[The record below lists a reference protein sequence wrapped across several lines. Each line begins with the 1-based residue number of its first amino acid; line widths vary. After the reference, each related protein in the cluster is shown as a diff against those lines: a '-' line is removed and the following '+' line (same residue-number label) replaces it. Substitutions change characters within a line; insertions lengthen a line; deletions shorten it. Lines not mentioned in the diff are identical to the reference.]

1 VGHRS
6 PGSQRICQ
14 RTKRLSTTRALAE
27 RPPLFALCWLYARVG
42 TFTVRS
48 VGGTLKQH
56 RHRRQAS
63 SPLDAGSAGS
73 TPPNAPWSTPAT
85 VHTERVALVSVSGG
99 VVGAGLGELRE
110 GVDAVLRSAEVRGL
124 MIDLSGVSC
133 CDAKLFALLGEA
145 HGVLVGRG
153 GWLGLVG
160 LSAPVLDSLESAE
173 LSQVLLISRA
183 SMRDFARDRVPA
195 PRGG

>member
-1 VGHRS
+1 MS
-6 PGSQRICQ
+6 
-14 RTKRLSTTRALAE
+14 
-27 RPPLFALCWLYARVG
+27 
-42 TFTVRS
+42 
-48 VGGTLKQH
+48 TLKQH
-56 RHRRQAS
+56 RHQRQAS
-63 SPLDAGSAGS
+63 RPLDAGSAGS

-110 GVDAVLRSAEVRGL
+110 GVDAALRSAEVRGL

-133 CDAKLFALLGEA
+133 CDANLFALLGDA
-145 HGVLVGRG
+145 HDVLVGRG